1 MRWLV
6 TIVAGGD
13 LEALRVEVEAV
24 GGRLEEA
31 GAVPLEPAEP
41 GGAPELVVPA
51 DGPDDLPDR
60 LRDSPTAR
68 QVYPDSELGL
78 SGY

>member
-13 LEALRVEVEAV
+13 IEALRVEVEAV
-24 GGRLEEA
+24 GGRLEEE

-41 GGAPELVVPA
+41 GGAPELMVPA

-78 SGY
+78 S